1 MKKIIFAIG
10 IIAFMAISCVNKAKN
25 HPYAGKFIT
34 ETGTIFELREDSTTC
49 IQFADS
55 LQYEG
60 KWSSRRSGDTLE
72 YANIEFAGY
81 PTYYYLKDGKLYRSK
96 REMISGK
103 LGEKINYMN

>member
-1 MKKIIFAIG
+1 MKKVIFAISVL
-10 IIAFMAISCVNKAKN
+10 AVTAVSCSNV
-25 HPYAGKFIT
+25 
-34 ETGTIFELREDSTTC
+34 FELREDSTTC

-60 KWSSRRSGDTLE
+60 KWTFHSFGDTLE
-72 YANIEFAGY
+72 YANIEFAGF
-81 PTYYYLKDGKLYRSK
+81 PAYYYLKDGKLYRSK

>member
-1 MKKIIFAIG
+1 MKKIIFAISVLAV
-10 IIAFMAISCVNKAKN
+10 IAASCSNGAKT
-25 HPYAGKFIT
+25 HPYAGKFVT

-60 KWSSRRSGDTLE
+60 KWSSHRSGDTLE